1 MRSGAITLSPNVIWS
16 GWCIFDIQ
24 IGSSFHD
31 ERYDDRFR
39 TKAGFRVGAS
49 FWLLGLCKNRV
60 RLEAEI
66 LHPFSLLDNP
76 TTLLVGLREGCFGT
90 ARSALSAVG

>member
-1 MRSGAITLSPNVIWS
+1 MRSGAGAITLSPNVIWG

-31 ERYDDRFR
+31 ERYKIGLER
-39 TKAGFRVGAS
+39 KLASEWS
-49 FWLLGLCKNRV
+49 FWLLVLCKNRV

-76 TTLLVGLREGCFGT
+76 TSF
-90 ARSALSAVG
+90 

>member
-31 ERYDDRFR
+31 ERYKIGLER
-39 TKAGFRVGAS
+39 KLAS
-49 FWLLGLCKNRV
+49 EWVLLSGCLVYV
-60 RLEAEI
+60 RIEC
-66 LHPFSLLDNP
+66 
-76 TTLLVGLREGCFGT
+76 G
-90 ARSALSAVG
+90 